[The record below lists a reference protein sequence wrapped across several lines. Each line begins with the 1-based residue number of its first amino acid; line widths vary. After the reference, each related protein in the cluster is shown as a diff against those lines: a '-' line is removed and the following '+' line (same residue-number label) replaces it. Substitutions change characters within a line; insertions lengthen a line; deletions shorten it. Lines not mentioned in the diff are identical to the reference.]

1 MQYLYYTVAAIALYF
16 GSDWILQQIEKARGK
31 RFEGQRS
38 LMFLLIIMVLAG
50 LVVVLLVILI
60 VVLVGRT

>member
-38 LMFLLIIMVLAG
+38 LMFLLIIMVLA
-50 LVVVLLVILI
+50 VSTFKLI
-60 VVLVGRT
+60 EVLVNN

>member
-38 LMFLLIIMVLAG
+38 LMFLLIIMVLA
-50 LVVVLLVILI
+50 VSTFKIIELI
-60 VVLVGRT
+60 VNN